1 MTVLAANWENM
12 GGGVLRKTID
22 DGVLGSAG
30 DTIVHPLKA
39 NVAGDAGD
47 PGVYQVSRWTNKTA
61 TDFPANLGAKAGSG
75 TGNTLAD
82 AFAASDGIV

>member
-12 GGGVLRKTID
+12 GGGVLRKAAEG
-22 DGVLGSAG
+22 GVLGSQG

-47 PGVYQVSRWTNKTA
+47 PGVYQVSRWTNKA
-61 TDFPANLGAKAGSG
+61 AADFPSALGAKTASA
-75 TGNTLAD
+75 TGNTLAE
-82 AFAASDGIV
+82 AFAAVPA